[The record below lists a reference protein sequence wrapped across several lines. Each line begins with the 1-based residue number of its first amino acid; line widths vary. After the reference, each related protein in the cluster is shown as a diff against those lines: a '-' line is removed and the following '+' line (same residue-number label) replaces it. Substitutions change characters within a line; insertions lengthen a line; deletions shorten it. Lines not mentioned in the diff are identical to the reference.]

1 MTLTVVAAAIV
12 SGEPP
17 RVLAAERAYPA
28 QLAGWWELP
37 GGKVDEDEDDVAA
50 LRRECVEELG
60 VEIEVGERV
69 GTDIVIS
76 DGDAV
81 LKVWWAR
88 IVVGEPEAREH
99 ASLRWLARDDLD
111 EVAWLPADVPV
122 IEAIRCGLDS
132 LRDHG

>member
-12 SGEPP
+12 RGRPP
-17 RVLAAERAYPA
+17 RLLAAERAYPA

-37 GGKVDEDEDDVAA
+37 GGKVDDGEDDVAA
-50 LRRECVEELG
+50 LRRECLEELG

-69 GTDIVIS
+69 GTDVVIAA
-76 DGDAV
+76 GDAV

-99 ASLRWLARDDLD
+99 ASLRWLSSD
-111 EVAWLPADVPV
+111 ELEDVRWLPADVPV
-122 IEAIRCGLDS
+122 IEAIRRGLDS
-132 LRDHG
+132 SRDHG